1 MSATA
6 RQLRAA
12 VTLKQR
18 AAAREREAV
27 LAARRDGWP
36 WQRIAAELG
45 ISHQATMKK
54 YAAAA
59 AADTQAGGAARQ
71 PQVLP

>member
-1 MSATA
+1 MSASAA

-12 VTLKQR
+12 IQLKQR
-18 AAAREREAV
+18 AAQQEREAV
-27 LAARRDGWP
+27 LAARREGWT
-36 WQRIAAELG
+36 WQRIAAQLG

-59 AADTQAGGAARQ
+59 AADMPEADAPA
-71 PQVLP
+71 